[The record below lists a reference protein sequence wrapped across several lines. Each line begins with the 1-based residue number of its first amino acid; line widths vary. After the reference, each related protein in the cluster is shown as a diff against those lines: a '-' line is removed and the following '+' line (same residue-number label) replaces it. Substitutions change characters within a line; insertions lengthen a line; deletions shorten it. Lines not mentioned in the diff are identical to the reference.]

1 MIAAQQKSDPIPG
14 LILLGIL
21 ITIVIWRVTPLKN
34 VSLRQCFA
42 RCRRSPVF
50 VLMFL
55 APFCAEGIT
64 GAAPFF
70 FVVPWLLAYFMLFYG
85 SGAILIREVTLAWG
99 KGWPTQLALGV
110 GYAILEEGLATKV
123 FFEPDRT
130 DLGPWMQYG
139 TLGGVHWPFTI
150 YLLFFHAAFA
160 IMIPIFLT
168 QVMFPGHATRSWVP
182 SRHLFWYGLALTACV
197 VFSALVLHPYN
208 PSAVHYAVTIGLVG
222 ALIALGRVLPADI
235 GKRSRERRP
244 LVFTPKNMAIVGFAL
259 ATSFWITS
267 LGSQG
272 LGVNAAATVVTQLIF
287 LAIAAR
293 VLHRI
298 SSDTYGWFS
307 LCAGMIGFFIFTS
320 FAVVF
325 LGFFPQMFVGASTW
339 YLLVRFGRQLRQFP
353 HQWPRPGQ

>member
-150 YLLFFHAAFA
+150 YLLFFHAALA

-168 QVMFPGHATRSWVP
+168 QVMFPGHATRSWVRP
-182 SRHLFWYGLALTACV
+182 RL
-197 VFSALVLHPYN
+197 SAG
-208 PSAVHYAVTIGLVG
+208 T
-222 ALIALGRVLPADI
+222 
-235 GKRSRERRP
+235 
-244 LVFTPKNMAIVGFAL
+244 
-259 ATSFWITS
+259 
-267 LGSQG
+267 
-272 LGVNAAATVVTQLIF
+272 
-287 LAIAAR
+287 
-293 VLHRI
+293 
-298 SSDTYGWFS
+298 GW
-307 LCAGMIGFFIFTS
+307 
-320 FAVVF
+320 
-325 LGFFPQMFVGASTW
+325 
-339 YLLVRFGRQLRQFP
+339 R
-353 HQWPRPGQ
+353 

>member
-1 MIAAQQKSDPIPG
+1 
-14 LILLGIL
+14 
-21 ITIVIWRVTPLKN
+21 
-34 VSLRQCFA
+34 
-42 RCRRSPVF
+42 
-50 VLMFL
+50 
-55 APFCAEGIT
+55 
-64 GAAPFF
+64 
-70 FVVPWLLAYFMLFYG
+70 ML
-85 SGAILIREVTLAWG
+85 
-99 KGWPTQLALGV
+99 
-110 GYAILEEGLATKV
+110 
-123 FFEPDRT
+123 
-130 DLGPWMQYG
+130 
-139 TLGGVHWPFTI
+139 
-150 YLLFFHAAFA
+150 
-160 IMIPIFLT
+160 
-168 QVMFPGHATRSWVP
+168 
-182 SRHLFWYGLALTACV
+182 
-197 VFSALVLHPYN
+197 FSALVLHPYN

>member
-1 MIAAQQKSDPIPG
+1 
-14 LILLGIL
+14 
-21 ITIVIWRVTPLKN
+21 
-34 VSLRQCFA
+34 
-42 RCRRSPVF
+42 
-50 VLMFL
+50 MFL
-55 APFCAEGIT
+55 APFFAEGLS

-70 FVVPWLLAYFMLFYG
+70 FVIPPLLVYFMLLYG
-85 SGAILIREVTLAWG
+85 SGAILIREATLAWG
-99 KGWPTQLALGV
+99 KGWPTRLALGV

-150 YLLFFHAAFA
+150 YLLFFHAALA

-168 QVMFPGHATRSWVP
+168 QVMFPDHATRSWVRP
-182 SRHLFWYGLALTACV
+182 RHLCWYGLALTACV

-244 LVFTPKNMAIVGFAL
+244 LVFTPKKMAIVGFAL
-259 ATSFWITS
+259 SASFSIIG
-267 LGSQG
+267 LGFQG
-272 LGVNAAATVVTQLIF
+272 FRDRGVNAAATVVTELVF

-307 LCAGMIGFFIFTS
+307 LCAGMIGFLIFFS
-320 FAVVF
+320 FAVAF

-353 HQWPRPGQ
+353 HQWPRPAQ